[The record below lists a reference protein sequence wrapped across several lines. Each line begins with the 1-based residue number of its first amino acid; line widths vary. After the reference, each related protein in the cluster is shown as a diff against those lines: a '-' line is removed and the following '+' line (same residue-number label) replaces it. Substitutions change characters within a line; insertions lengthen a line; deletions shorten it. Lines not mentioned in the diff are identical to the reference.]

1 MKVVDLVKAPE
12 PQPVW
17 VTGVTIE
24 SEGVRMIV
32 RWGVLG
38 TAAIAANCT
47 IPGMKKATNCELYA
61 IAGRSEEKVRQ
72 YQEKFGFQVGYV
84 GYEALLQ
91 DPKVDA
97 VYIPLPNHFHKQWVI
112 AALRAGKHVLCEKP
126 LALNAEDA
134 EEMYQVAQECGVYLM
149 EAYAY
154 LHSTYVESLCEDV
167 ASGIIGDLV
176 YIDTAFL
183 TQGYR
188 KDFRLH
194 KPFGGGM
201 IYDLGCYCTTMILSL
216 LRAGAKIS
224 VDYVNDGPSEETV
237 SSRTY
242 SEAEADF
249 DWHSLLPVYVRAVAE
264 MSDEASELGDG
275 TMGDSPAQSQD
286 EDRVDAFAGAILKFK
301 NGVRASFDV
310 GMILGVQ
317 GFGRYDRLY
326 IHGTKG
332 AIRSEVEYNQEGALS
347 YRITTGDVEIERRV
361 FVDQNYKLEV
371 EQLGRCI
378 LGEEKPHITP
388 AFSTANARLL
398 DMLLEKVGY

>member
-1 MKVVDLVKAPE
+1 M
-12 PQPVW
+12 
-17 VTGVTIE
+17 
-24 SEGVRMIV
+24 V

-47 IPGMKKATNCELYA
+47 IPGMKKAGNCELYA
-61 IAGRSEEKVRQ
+61 IAGRSEEKVKQ

-91 DPKVDA
+91 DSKVEA
-97 VYIPLPNHFHKQWVI
+97 VYIPLPNHIHKQWVI

-126 LALNAEDA
+126 LALNAQEA
-134 EEMYQVAQECGVYLM
+134 QEMFQVAREYGVYLM

-154 LHSTYVESLCEDV
+154 LHSAYVESLCEDV

-176 YIDTAFL
+176 YIDTAFV

-194 KPFGGGM
+194 KPLGGGM

-216 LRAGAKIS
+216 LRAGAMTS
-224 VDYVNDGPSEETV
+224 SDENQHLETEGLED
-237 SSRTY
+237 S
-242 SEAEADF
+242 F
-249 DWHSLLPVYVRAVAE
+249 DWTSLSPVYVRAMAE

-275 TMGDSPAQSQD
+275 TLGESPAKTKE
-286 EDRVDAFAGAILKFK
+286 EDRVDAFAGAIMKFP

-310 GMILGVQ
+310 GMILGVD

-332 AIRSEVEYNQEGALS
+332 SIRSEVEYNQEGELK
-347 YRITTGDVEIERRV
+347 YRITAGDVQIERRI
-361 FVDQNYKLEV
+361 FVEQNYKLEV

-378 LGEEKPHITP
+378 LGDEHPHITP
-388 AFSTANARLL
+388 EFSIQNAKLL
-398 DMLLEKVGY
+398 DTLLERIGF

>member
-1 MKVVDLVKAPE
+1 MN
-12 PQPVW
+12 
-17 VTGVTIE
+17 
-24 SEGVRMIV
+24 V

-47 IPGMKKATNCELYA
+47 IPGMKKAGNCELYA
-61 IAGRSEEKVRQ
+61 IAGRSEEKVVQ
-72 YQEKFGFQVGYV
+72 YQERFGFKVGYV
-84 GYEALLQ
+84 GYDALLQ

-97 VYIPLPNHFHKQWVI
+97 VYIPLPNNIHKQWVI

-134 EEMYQVAQECGVYLM
+134 KEMFDVARECGVYLM

-154 LHSTYVESLCEDV
+154 LHGAYVESLCEDIR
-167 ASGIIGDLV
+167 SGMIGDLM

-183 TQGYR
+183 TQGYK

-194 KPFGGGM
+194 KPLGGGM

-216 LRAGAKIS
+216 LRAEAERKAEAKG
-224 VDYVNDGPSEETV
+224 NEGEEH
-237 SSRTY
+237 
-242 SEAEADF
+242 AEAD
-249 DWHSLLPVYVRAVAE
+249 LTELEPVYVRAHAE
-264 MSDEASELGDG
+264 MSDEAEELGDG
-275 TMGDSPAQSQD
+275 TMGESPATSLE

-301 NGVRASFDV
+301 SGVRASFDV
-310 GMILGVQ
+310 GMILGVN

-326 IHGTKG
+326 IHGTNG

-347 YRITTGDVEIERRV
+347 YRIMTGDVEIERRV

-378 LGEEKPHITP
+378 LGEETPHITP
-388 AFSTANARLL
+388 EFSIRNAKLL
-398 DMLLEKVGY
+398 DALLEEVGY

>member
-1 MKVVDLVKAPE
+1 M
-12 PQPVW
+12 
-17 VTGVTIE
+17 
-24 SEGVRMIV
+24 V

-47 IPGMKKATNCELYA
+47 IPGMKKAGNCELYA

-91 DPKVDA
+91 DSKVEA
-97 VYIPLPNHFHKQWVI
+97 VYIPLPNHIHKQWVI

-126 LALNAEDA
+126 LALNAQDA
-134 EEMYQVAQECGVYLM
+134 QEMFQVAEECGVYLM

-154 LHSTYVESLCEDV
+154 LHGAYVESLCQDV

-176 YIDTAFL
+176 YIDTGFV

-194 KPFGGGM
+194 KPLGGGM

-216 LRAGAKIS
+216 LRAGEIARQENALPLEDEKAQRQE
-224 VDYVNDGPSEETV
+224 DG
-237 SSRTY
+237 
-242 SEAEADF
+242 F
-249 DWHSLLPVYVRAVAE
+249 DWASLAPIYVRAMAE

-275 TMGDSPAQSQD
+275 TMGESPAKTLE
-286 EDRVDAFAGAILKFK
+286 EDRVDAFAGAILKFPH
-301 NGVRASFDV
+301 GVRASFDV
-310 GMILGVQ
+310 GMILGVD

-332 AIRSEVEYNQEGALS
+332 SIRSEVEYNEEGELK
-347 YRITTGDVEIERRV
+347 YRITTGDVQIERCV
-361 FVDQNYKLEV
+361 YVEQNYKLEV

-378 LGEEKPHITP
+378 LGDERPHITP
-388 AFSTANARLL
+388 EFSIQNAILL
-398 DMLLEKVGY
+398 DMLLESIEF